1 MDTTPIS
8 CRYIFLKTPIAI
20 LIILDNLPPKVG
32 SASSA
37 HLRRVNN
44 PKKRKR
50 QVEDTGIHHTR
61 YRGTRNAGIGKAEI
75 ADNRGGDRLSQ
86 SFRHSVSDGRHLDL
100 SNTFRQ
106 RGEAGLHMQSVSFKT
121 DVHALPTSF
130 HFAPEFVLVMG
141 PAPRCGVGKI

>member
-1 MDTTPIS
+1 M
-8 CRYIFLKTPIAI
+8 
-20 LIILDNLPPKVG
+20 G

-75 ADNRGGDRLSQ
+75 ADNQGGDRLSQ
-86 SFRHSVSDGRHLDL
+86 SFRHFLSDGRHLDL
-100 SNTFRQ
+100 SNPFRQ
-106 RGEAGLHMQSVSFKT
+106 RGGSWSPYAIGVFQNRCPRLTDIFSFRTRVRADDGSGAAMRCREDIGPVSGR
-121 DVHALPTSF
+121 DRV
-130 HFAPEFVLVMG
+130 VMG
-141 PAPRCGVGKI
+141 SILGSLSGRYRLPP